1 MSEVVQVPL
10 IVQEVDGSCIVHF
23 PAGHGVATLNLDD
36 AREAVNQYLGI
47 ESEDKPKRK
56 IGFDLSVG

>member
-1 MSEVVQVPL
+1 MSEVVPVPL

-23 PAGHGVATLNLDD
+23 PAGHGVATLDLDS

-47 ESEDKPKRK
+47 EAEDKPKRK

>member
-23 PAGHGVATLNLDD
+23 PAGHGVATLDLDS

-47 ESEDKPKRK
+47 EQDKPKRK
-56 IGFDLSVG
+56 IGFDLSV

>member
-1 MSEVVQVPL
+1 MGETSVPV

-23 PAGHGVATLNLDD
+23 PAGHAIATVDLNH

-47 ESEDKPKRK
+47 EEDKPKRR
-56 IGFDLSVG
+56 IGFVVNG